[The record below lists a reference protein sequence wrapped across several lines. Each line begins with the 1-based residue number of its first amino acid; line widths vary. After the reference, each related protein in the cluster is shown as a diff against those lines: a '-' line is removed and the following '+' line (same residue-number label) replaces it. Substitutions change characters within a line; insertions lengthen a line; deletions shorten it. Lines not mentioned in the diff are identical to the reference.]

1 MRWSLCNYYLH
12 KNTWSVLN
20 GIVRPPNTWR
30 QIAPASIFFLHTT
43 ASCLTALFFCRKT
56 IHSFSKFGWLRKG
69 SCFLWLIFISGAL
82 LFWQSPFFNWR
93 QEFYN
98 NEKQIFLWINFH
110 QPALHTLVQKN
121 KLEYTSKH
129 DRCVYNFFFLLYFF
143 EFLCSFLAP
152 WQSLIFC
159 ATWHPLFFPFIWITG
174 ILFVSYFLNHLCSS
188 RRYSI
193 FFNFFSKFFSCL
205 QKTLFLSCYWFRS
218 KPPIHD
224 LKFWISVSKSKL
236 SLMSN
241 TQDSSSVTP
250 MLSIFFQ
257 LAQTTSARLETGAII
272 LANSRKIKA
281 LLFCHQFCHLSS
293 SFDFSL
299 KLHKRWF

>member
-1 MRWSLCNYYLH
+1 MRN
-12 KNTWSVLN
+12 K
-20 GIVRPPNTWR
+20 
-30 QIAPASIFFLHTT
+30 FFFG
-43 ASCLTALFFCRKT
+43 LT
-56 IHSFSKFGWLRKG
+56 
-69 SCFLWLIFISGAL
+69 FIS
-82 LFWQSPFFNWR
+82 
-93 QEFYN
+93 
-98 NEKQIFLWINFH
+98 
-110 QPALHTLVQKN
+110 LHYTLQYKRISWNTLRNMIGVFII
-121 KLEYTSKH
+121 
-129 DRCVYNFFFLLYFF
+129 FFFLLYFF

-299 KLHKRWF
+299 KLHKR